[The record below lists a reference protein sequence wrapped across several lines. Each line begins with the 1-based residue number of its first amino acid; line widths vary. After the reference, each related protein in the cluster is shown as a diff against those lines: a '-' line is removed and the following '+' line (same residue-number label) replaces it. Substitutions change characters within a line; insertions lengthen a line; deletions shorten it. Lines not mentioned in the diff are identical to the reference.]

1 MGARALNPYLRGG
14 LIVLSVAAL
23 FYLVVALAR
32 GVAG

>member
-1 MGARALNPYLRGG
+1 MNPYLRGG